1 MRLSSQSIRI
11 PTSLGPLSENIASGL
26 PLRVAL
32 GGTMKLKTLYL
43 VLCILGIVL
52 PYWQFVPWAA
62 QNGLHLP
69 LFFHELFANRVSAF
83 FGMDVLVSAA
93 VLVVFMRTE
102 SLRLRIPG
110 RWLPVLALLLVGV
123 SLALPLFLYMRERKL
138 ELEQSGQSA
147 AMQLRP

>member
-1 MRLSSQSIRI
+1 MRLSSQSLRI

-52 PYWQFVPWAA
+52 PYWQFVPSAA
-62 QNGLHLP
+62 QNGLHMP
-69 LFFHELFANRVSAF
+69 LFFHQLFANRVCAF

-93 VLVVFMRTE
+93 VLVVSMRTE
-102 SLRLRIPG
+102 SLRLGIPG
-110 RWLPVLALLLVGV
+110 RWLAVLALLLVGV
-123 SLALPLFLYMRERKL
+123 SLALPLFLYMRER
-138 ELEQSGQSA
+138 
-147 AMQLRP
+147 

>member
-1 MRLSSQSIRI
+1 
-11 PTSLGPLSENIASGL
+11 
-26 PLRVAL
+26 
-32 GGTMKLKTLYL
+32 MKLKTLYL

-52 PYWQFVPWAA
+52 PYWPFVPWAA
-62 QNGLHLP
+62 QNGLHMP
-69 LFFHELFANRVSAF
+69 LFFRELFANRVGAF

-93 VLVVFMRTE
+93 VLVVFIRTE

-138 ELEQSGQSA
+138 ELERSPQSA